1 MATPNATGD
10 NIRASAPAG
19 NTAAPE
25 TSLSLHNTA
34 PGASAEA
41 AGEWLDLA
49 SFFCA
54 GVCGIG
60 TLILLSSLLFA
71 SDDSI
76 WPLLVGGGMVSLAGL
91 GWGTLGIAMIVSI
104 IKRWLSGP
112 GKARKSPP
120 PAIPE

>member
-1 MATPNATGD
+1 MATPNVTGD
-10 NIRASAPAG
+10 NIRANASAG
-19 NTAAPE
+19 NGAP
-25 TSLSLHNTA
+25 
-34 PGASAEA
+34 

-54 GVCGIG
+54 GICGVG
-60 TLILLSSLLFA
+60 TLIMLGSLLFA
-71 SDDSI
+71 SNDSV